1 MVREVTKDGWKKVRS
16 AVLDLEDILRKAEEL
31 HAITLLYY
39 DSFVESGAFAN
50 TSEFYKTVVSII
62 ESNADELQQAL
73 GEAFKELPA
82 LVREEKSKT
91 KEE

>member
-1 MVREVTKDGWKKVRS
+1 MDEKKVRS

-39 DSFVESGAFAN
+39 DSFVESEAFAN

>member
-1 MVREVTKDGWKKVRS
+1 MDEKKVRS

-39 DSFVESGAFAN
+39 DSFVESEAFAN

-73 GEAFKELPA
+73 GEAFKELLT

>member
-1 MVREVTKDGWKKVRS
+1 MVREVTKKWMKKVRS

-39 DSFVESGAFAN
+39 DSFVESEAFAN
-50 TSEFYKTVVSII
+50 TSEFYKTAVSII
-62 ESNADELQQAL
+62 ESNVEEVQRAL
-73 GEAFKELPA
+73 GEAFKELLT